1 MSRLWL
7 DANVILRFLTGE
19 PEEMHE
25 RSARLMARAEQG
37 EVHIFVSPLVLAEVI
52 WVLKSFYGNSM
63 TEIADVI
70 GALVSA
76 QGIEVDDRELVIRA
90 VQLAQ
95 EENVDYIDAVLAL
108 QAAARDEQVCT
119 FDRTDFKRLP
129 VRWMEPE

>member
-37 EVHIFVSPLVLAEVI
+37 EVRLYVSQLVLAEVI

-76 QGIEVDDRELVIRA
+76 PGIEVDDREIVIRA

-95 EENVDYIDAVLAL
+95 EKNVDYIDAFLAL
-108 QAAARDEQVCT
+108 QAAARDERVCT